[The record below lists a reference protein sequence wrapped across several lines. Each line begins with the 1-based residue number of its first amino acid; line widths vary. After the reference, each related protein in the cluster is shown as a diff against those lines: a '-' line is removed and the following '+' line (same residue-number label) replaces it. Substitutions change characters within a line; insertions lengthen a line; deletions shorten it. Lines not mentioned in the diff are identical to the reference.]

1 MATRQWS
8 LTDHVSVENGSP
20 TVTAEAAVWLVTAKP
35 GNGISFDGGSKYY
48 EILTVDSNT
57 QITLADD
64 FAETTISD
72 GSVLIDNRGNGYT
85 PAEVEVIQLYKDV
98 VLNQIDLFQTTGKPP
113 DTRGGDGSIGWDGPN
128 RVWYQKTNGVWGD
141 PQNLGG
147 ADGMDAGFK
156 FEIDKSSI
164 SMADPG
170 AGKFRLNNAASASV
184 TQIAFDDISAD
195 FGSPD
200 VSAYLA
206 TWAQS
211 TNTVKGHLIFH
222 EVGAT
227 QNFLVYAITSLVDN
241 AGWTQVNVSH
251 VASGGSIDDGDELAI
266 AFIRTGDKGDPGVQA
281 GFRFKF
287 ATMTGMVDPGTGF
300 LRFNSNTYATITAV
314 AISDLCAATGN
325 PDVSA
330 SILSWDNSGN
340 TENKGVLRIAKQDA
354 EQTFIELAIVG
365 ATVDNT
371 GWSQLAVEYLSGN
384 GTFATNDQIVV
395 TFYRTGDDG
404 WSPVFSIVE
413 DGDRRVL
420 EVTDWT
426 GGIGTKPAINK
437 YVGDTGFVDD
447 ITDGVDIRGPI
458 GQQGEGLEPDSRGA
472 FAERAD
478 HDSEDTNYCYLSIDG
493 DGDQIT
499 TACLFF
505 KLSAESGDWSD
516 PTILGTSGSG
526 SSSSSRNRIINPTF
540 AIAQAGVGSVLD
552 CGYSG
557 IDQWHVYTQTGA
569 VASSLL
575 TNVADG
581 VPSMG
586 RLTQSQATAQRM
598 GWAQLLESSFVK
610 DLRSKTVSLSAVVRL
625 SVPTKLRYAIIE
637 WTGAADTLAD
647 IVNSWTNTTFTSGQ
661 FFAASNLTIAEI
673 GSIDLAASTLTDVSL
688 SASIS
693 SAMNNIVIFFWTDSA
708 QAQNVTFDISNVF
721 FGQGASAPTVFD
733 PPAKDIELIRC
744 WRHYWKLMPAAA
756 NEGVSSGFVG
766 SSTNVNYLVPYPIPM
781 RDVPNWDGGSAA
793 DWRVST
799 AGVGTSGS
807 SYGASTFIGK
817 STARIQVTVSGGM
830 TSGYAALLYSLNT
843 ASYMAFDARMALT

>member
-72 GSVLIDNRGNGYT
+72 GSALIDNRGNGYT
-85 PAEVEVIQLYKDV
+85 PAEVEVLQLYKDV

-128 RVWYQKTNGVWGD
+128 RVWYQKTNGAWGD

-156 FEIDKSSI
+156 FKIDKSSI

-170 AGKFRLNNAASASV
+170 PGKFRLNNAAAASV
-184 TQIAFDDISAD
+184 TAIAFDDISAD

-211 TNTVKGHLIFH
+211 TNTIKGHLIFH

-227 QNFLVYAITSLVDN
+227 QNFLVYAITGLVDN
-241 AGWTQVNVSH
+241 TGWTQVNVSH

-266 AFIRTGDKGDPGVQA
+266 AFIRAGDRGDPGVQA

-300 LRFNSNTYATITAV
+300 LRFNSNTYASITAV

-330 SILSWDNSGN
+330 SVLSWDDSSNA
-340 TENKGVLRIAKQDA
+340 ENKGVLRIAKQDA
-354 EQTFIELAIVG
+354 EQTFIELIIVG
-365 ATVDNT
+365 VTTDND
-371 GWSQLAVEYLSGN
+371 GWSQLDVAYRSGQ

-404 WSPVFSIVE
+404 WSPIFSIAE
-413 DGDRRVL
+413 DDDRRVL

-426 GGIGTKPAINK
+426 GGVGTKPAVNK
-437 YVGDTGFVDD
+437 YVGATGFVDD
-447 ITDGVDIRGPI
+447 IEDAIDIRGPT
-458 GQQGEGLEPDSRGA
+458 GLQGDGIQPDAVGTFSDRDA
-472 FAERAD
+472 
-478 HDSEDTNYCYLSIDG
+478 HDSEDANFIYLSIDG
-493 DGDQIT
+493 DGDQLT

-505 KLSAESGDWSD
+505 KLSASSGDWSD
-516 PTILGTSGSG
+516 PTVLGTSTAVSG
-526 SSSSSRNRIINPTF
+526 GSSRNRVINP
-540 AIAQAGVGSVLD
+540 ALWIAQGTVGAKAD
-552 CGYSG
+552 GAYTG
-557 IDQWHVYTQTGA
+557 IDQWYALTQTDT
-569 VASSLL
+569 VTSSQI

-581 VPSMG
+581 LPKMG
-586 RLTQSQATAQRM
+586 RLSQAQATAQRF
-598 GWAQLLESSFVK
+598 GWAQAIENGDVR
-610 DLRSKTVSLSAVVRL
+610 DLRGKTVAFAAKVRM
-625 SVPTKLRYAIIE
+625 STATKLRFAIIE
-637 WTGAADTLAD
+637 WTGTVDTLTKD
-647 IVNSWTNTTFTSGQ
+647 VVNSWGNPTFTAGQ
-661 FFAASNLTIAEI
+661 FFSSSNLTIAAT
-673 GSIDLAASTLTDVSL
+673 GDIDLSASTLTDIEL

-693 SAMNNIVIFFWTDSA
+693 SAMNNIILFLWTDSA
-708 QAQNVTFDISNVF
+708 QAQNVTLDLSNVF
-721 FGQGASAPTVFD
+721 FGQGASAPAVFD
-733 PPAKDIELIRC
+733 PPDRASDFLACR
-744 WRHYWKLMPAAA
+744 RHFEALTYPATSSVIGF
-756 NEGVSSGFVG
+756 GVFTSSGNFTTFFNYAEKRRTPDVSFSSVG
-766 SSTNVNYLVPYPIPM
+766 HFTTG
-781 RDVPNWDGGSAA
+781 DGGSSFAPIALTAA
-793 DWRVST
+793 IVT
-799 AGVGTSGS
+799 PT
-807 SYGASTFIGK
+807 T
-817 STARIQVTVSGGM
+817 TRINATVSGATFQRPGLM
-830 TSGYAALLYSLNT
+830 TSANASAAIYL
-843 ASYMAFDARMALT
+843 DARL